1 MKSTDKLKHHCRQY
15 LDTFDHITFASAGLR
30 DSEMN
35 NSQKKNKKSISKFKV
50 FLTGRLGF
58 FFLERLQ

>member
-35 NSQKKNKKSISKFKV
+35 NSQKKKIRNPYQNLKSF
-50 FLTGRLGF
+50 
-58 FFLERLQ
+58 